1 MNTHIINSNK
11 HGRLKY
17 SFLEMLRIIWKN
29 PRQVDWSWSWLPF
42 TNMDIRY
49 FYSFFTDTNFRYH
62 GFLLNKK
69 IIQLINFSLHSSKI
83 SIYIKTKKH
92 LYITKNL
99 AFYPFSILLY
109 LCNSV
114 LLYKESTNRISV
126 ISQEIIDFEYMN
138 MFIIYWLLH
147 IININCQVY
156 LLC

>member
-17 SFLEMLRIIWKN
+17 SFLEILRIIWKN

-42 TNMDIRY
+42 TNMDIHY

-62 GFLLNKK
+62 GSLLNKK

-92 LYITKNL
+92 FLIENSR
-99 AFYPFSILLY
+99 FSQYDQFFGNFDWWREDVQFSMSIVSSL
-109 LCNSV
+109 
-114 LLYKESTNRISV
+114 V
-126 ISQEIIDFEYMN
+126 ISWN
-138 MFIIYWLLH
+138 K
-147 IININCQVY
+147 
-156 LLC
+156 